1 LKHQLPFISSIH
13 FLVQQTYEHAK
24 IHLVA
29 TMWNFDLQQTK
40 NPPSWPRDDIN
51 HQIEN
56 QASNQGLKPT

>member
-1 LKHQLPFISSIH
+1 
-13 FLVQQTYEHAK
+13 LVQQTYEHAK

-29 TMWNFDLQQTK
+29 TTWNFDLQQTK
-40 NPPSWPRDDIN
+40 NPPSWPQDDIN